1 MPLTNEQLLKSINL
15 DGKEFEDEEA
25 FVSEFQKKFIAVD
38 APIPEEKKQK
48 IIGGLLGTIETTF
61 RRELKEFGLEPTI
74 DKTKPLQDNVA
85 EWMQTL
91 RATKAA
97 ELEELKSKAGDGG
110 DAKIQALTS
119 EVEKYKNKFHEEKN
133 LRTSA
138 IAEWEQKEV
147 QLNEKNKHI
156 KRDFLVTKER
166 EKAVK
171 WKSGITELEKIGF
184 ETAFNQKYNP
194 DIDEN
199 DNLIITDKKGNQIPN
214 PKKAGQF
221 LSFAEVLEMEG
232 VGNKVWEV
240 NPHTSKN
247 QSPQPVRNV
256 AAPND
261 NPNGPQRRVAQ
272 PMR

>member
-97 ELEELKSKAGDGG
+97 EFEELKSKAGDGG

-138 IAEWEQKEV
+138 IAEWEKKQGE
-147 QLNEKNKHI
+147 LNESIKNT
-156 KRDFLVTKER
+156 KRDYLVTKEK

-184 ETAFNQKYNP
+184 ETAFNQKYSP

-199 DNLIITDKKGNQIPN
+199 DNLIVTDKKGNQIPN

-232 VGNKVWEV
+232 VGNKVWEI
-240 NPHTSKN
+240 NPHASKN
-247 QSPQPVRNV
+247 QQTPPARNV
-256 AAPND
+256 TPAND
-261 NPNGPQRRVAQ
+261 NQQGQGRKVAQ